1 MDKRE
6 LQDYRSMS
14 KELERFEQKI
24 IETRRRAE
32 NARSVKWSYTPS
44 GTERRDFTDIVD
56 ELMELQEQYNR
67 RAKEIIARQVRIEA
81 AIAGLADPVERAVM
95 GYRYVDGLSWEQIC
109 VKVAYSWNRVHHHHR
124 KALENIN
131 PHTIAHSSML

>member
-24 IETRRRAE
+24 IETRLRAE

-44 GTERRDFTDIVD
+44 GTERRDFTDVVD
-56 ELMELQEQYNR
+56 ELMELQEQR
-67 RAKEIIARQVRIEA
+67 EFDKI
-81 AIAGLADPVERAVM
+81 
-95 GYRYVDGLSWEQIC
+95 
-109 VKVAYSWNRVHHHHR
+109 
-124 KALENIN
+124 
-131 PHTIAHSSML
+131 HSIKWA